1 MARAD
6 ERRVFDLM
14 FDGDQFTCGDNSSV
28 EGIEERMVVLNAEVD
43 ERRRFGRSRRRREK
57 WQGASRAA
65 RRTPRMREDEG
76 DESLA
81 VQLLVQARDGLIPI
95 ETFAVA
101 NEDDLVLIN

>member
-1 MARAD
+1 MIVWSKASKKGWWCSTQKLTRDDDSEDRVDAEKVGKEPA
-6 ERRVFDLM
+6 ERP
-14 FDGDQFTCGDNSSV
+14 
-28 EGIEERMVVLNAEVD
+28 
-43 ERRRFGRSRRRREK
+43 
-57 WQGASRAA
+57 GA
-65 RRTPRMREDEG
+65 PRMKDDEG